1 LVGNVS
7 NKSMNEMR
15 VIKRKRDFS
24 KVIEQPAQTSALTTI
39 NSDTENKERLPSRSR
54 TIEHNEQRR
63 ETP

>member
-1 LVGNVS
+1 
-7 NKSMNEMR
+7 MNEMR
-15 VIKRKRDFS
+15 VIKRKRDYS